1 MYFYEVHCFY
11 YNAWSYQGFEIRSMT
26 VELVFYVKT
35 NIVFYK
41 LYNFL
46 CRRYSLINR
55 FCYNNLFQIMQHDN
69 IQNLSRVI
77 VTQWKCIESQVN
89 TFWFCFEVIKWYT
102 FYSLLKEVP
111 ILGSQI
117 SLLHLSDAW
126 LYQILMIL
134 FFNSVGSSV

>member
-1 MYFYEVHCFY
+1 MCFYEVHCFC

-55 FCYNNLFQIMQHDN
+55 FFYNNLFQIMQHDN

-89 TFWFCFEVIKWYT
+89 AFWFCFEVIEWYT